1 MKNLTRRI
9 LWHVNRTPLAHL
21 VKMAVSAAH
30 APSVAER
37 RRLARN
43 LGVSAVAQEKAERLR
58 RDGYVMLTDIVEE
71 SLLAAF
77 DSASSEKLAHVDSI
91 AEHQESAHKQF
102 WLRLLDSEVVSGA
115 FDADNIF
122 VKFAT
127 QPKFI
132 ELLCAYMGRTP
143 QLMDVLLTYSRP
155 SDAKLSY
162 SQLWHRDH
170 DDVQTVKIFVYLTDV
185 PGVEQGPFTFLPGPA
200 SDRVGFQLKSH
211 MDDEYFHSRASR
223 NEVVELRAPRL
234 TVFACETSRCY
245 HMGSRVQP
253 GAFRLLYTATFIKP
267 PSLFPRKLSRFRAN
281 RPLGDVERSVL
292 GL

>member
-9 LWHVNRTPLAHL
+9 LWHINRTPLAHL

-30 APSVAER
+30 AKSIAER
-37 RRLARN
+37 RRLAKH
-43 LGVSAVAQEKAERLR
+43 LPISAIAQEKAELLR
-58 RDGYVMLTDIVEE
+58 RDGYVMLTDIVDD

-77 DSASSEKLAHVDSI
+77 DCASSEKLSHVDVI
-91 AEHQESAHKQF
+91 GEHQESAHKQF
-102 WLRLLDSEVVSGA
+102 WLRLLDSEVTNGA

-122 VKFAT
+122 VRFAT

-132 ELLCAYMGRTP
+132 EFLCAFMGRTP

-155 SDAKLSY
+155 TDAKLAY

-170 DDVQTVKIFVYLTDV
+170 DDVQTLKIFVYLTDV
-185 PGVEQGPFTFLPGPA
+185 LSVSHGPFTFLPGPA
-200 SDRVGFQLKSH
+200 SDRVGFQFKSH
-211 MDDEYFHSRASR
+211 MDDEVFHSKAS
-223 NEVVELRAPRL
+223 EKDVVELRAPKL

>member
-21 VKMAVSAAH
+21 VKMVVSAAH
-30 APSVAER
+30 TRSLAER

-43 LGVSAVAQEKAERLR
+43 LDVSAVAFEKAGSLR
-58 RDGYVMLTDIVEE
+58 RDGYVMLTEIVDEK
-71 SLLAAF
+71 LLAAF
-77 DSASSEKLAHVDSI
+77 AGACSEKLAHIDAV
-91 AEHQESAHKQF
+91 AENQELAYKQF
-102 WLRLLDSEVVSGA
+102 WLRLLDSETVSGA

-127 QPKFI
+127 QPKLI
-132 ELLCAYMGRTP
+132 EFMCAYMGRTP
-143 QLMDVLLTYSRP
+143 QLMDVLLTFSRP

-170 DDVQTVKIFVYLTDV
+170 DDVQTVKVFVYLTDV
-185 PGVEQGPFTFLPGPA
+185 PGVAQGPFTFLPGPA
-200 SDRVGFQLKSH
+200 SDKVGFQFKSH
-211 MDDEYFHSRASR
+211 MEDAFFYSKVSTSD
-223 NEVVELRAPRL
+223 VVEWRAPRL

-253 GAFRLLYTATFIKP
+253 GASRLMYTATFIKP
-267 PSLFPRKLSRFRAN
+267 PSLFPRNVPRFRAS
-281 RPLGDVERSVL
+281 RPLGEIERSVL